1 MARTIQ
7 EIKDSM
13 TSDFMAQEAIRNAY
27 GLSEGDTFEESFSV
41 VSLESILFSIVATC
55 AWVIESLFDRHK
67 AEVYAMADSAIV
79 ASVRWYYEQALKFQ
93 KGDALVYNSGT
104 KGFGYDVEDPKKR
117 IVKYCAVRDEGNRIL
132 LLVSQDNNG
141 KPEKLSDDDLSL
153 FNEYM
158 NRIKIAGVVL
168 ATKSFDADVVRVRAT
183 VKIDPLVI
191 TRNGQELGG
200 DTYPVVEAIDN
211 YLYAITYGGAIS
223 KSNLIIAMQAIP
235 GVIDV
240 TRIEVSCSVDG
251 LNFKPYE
258 GNEYKARSGCFVS
271 DNLKNSITYVF

>member
-13 TSDFMAQEAIRNAY
+13 TSDFMSQEAIRNAY
-27 GLSEGDTFEESFSV
+27 GFSEGDTFEGSFSV

-67 AEVYAMADSAIV
+67 VEVDAMADSAIV
-79 ASVRWYYEQALKFQ
+79 ASVRWYYEQALRFQ
-93 KGDALVYNSGT
+93 KGDALVYDSQT
-104 KGFGYDVEDPKKR
+104 KGFGYATEDPKKR
-117 IVKYCAVRDEGNRIL
+117 IVKYCAVRDEGNRIVIL
-132 LLVSQDNNG
+132 ASQDNEG

-168 ATKSFDADVVRVRAT
+168 ATRSFDADKVRVRAM

-191 TRNGQELGG
+191 KKNGQLFNSSSF
-200 DTYPVVEAIDN
+200 PVVDGIND
-211 YLYAITYGGAIS
+211 YLRNITYGGAIN
-223 KSNLIIAMQAIP
+223 KNKLIVAIQAIP
-235 GVIDV
+235 GVKDV
-240 TRIEVSCSVDG
+240 TLNSVTCSVDG
-251 LNFKPYE
+251 ENFSAFD
-258 GNEYKARSGCFVS
+258 GNEYSAHSGCFIS
-271 DNLKNSITYVF
+271 DNLENSITYVV